1 MLIVLAIFL
10 LGTGYAIV
18 RCFRTGK
25 IEYVLWPLLLFPRQ
39 DGRPPAYRCYDRQ
52 AQPWAYW
59 TGMVIMAVMFVA
71 VVLVML
77 RDLGL

>member
-18 RCFRTGK
+18 SCFRTGK

-39 DGRPPAYRCYDRQ
+39 DRRTPAYRYYDRQ
-52 AQPWAYW
+52 AQPRAYW
-59 TGMVIMAVMFVA
+59 AGMVIMGVMFVA
-71 VVLVML
+71 AALVML